1 MASVRE
7 VRSAAQ
13 VSVRSKEIKRSD
25 TVSEVVIGKYI
36 RFPDTPEATA
46 SELDRLWAET
56 AAIRNK
62 LAEIVSEIEKL
73 KGE

>member
-1 MASVRE
+1 
-7 VRSAAQ
+7 
-13 VSVRSKEIKRSD
+13 
-25 TVSEVVIGKYI
+25 VSEVFIGKYI